1 MDITYKLGGEQIYA
15 KVGEHCELQYPNDL
29 FLQLLKV
36 VIFTVTIFLTIIL
49 LVQSNVHFALFVL
62 HIDILVIIALIIFM
76 IRIGKEW
83 INTLIVCI
91 DTIFVIEE
99 VVRKKRRQVPTSTY
113 DNQVSYSIQRRNNSN
128 VVKEDIPQ
136 KNDDYDDTPGY
147 LDVDM
152 NKLNKAL
159 QGGFKIV

>member
-1 MDITYKLGGEQIYA
+1 MDLTYKLSGEHVYA
-15 KVGEHCELQYPNDL
+15 KVGEHCDLLYPNDL
-29 FLQLLKV
+29 FVQLLKII
-36 VIFTVTIFLTIIL
+36 IFVVTIFLSIIL
-49 LVQSNVHFALFVL
+49 LIQTNVHFALFVL
-62 HIDILVIIALIIFM
+62 HVDFLVIIALMVFLL
-76 IRIGKEW
+76 RIGRDW

-99 VVRKKRRQVPTSTY
+99 VVRKNRRTIPNSTY

-128 VVKEDIPQ
+128 VVKEDVPV
-136 KNDDYDDTPGY
+136 KSDTPGF